1 MLIRRPT
8 IFVGILSLAIC
19 LGVFRIKY
27 TVMALEQQHRH
38 VKRAISENQEAIHV
52 LRAEWHH
59 LNSPE
64 RLQKLAIKY
73 LDIGPQQSPQVGN
86 LKDVA
91 GQNSNNDRAALENLI
106 AQAVADSAQSPED
119 HE

>member
-1 MLIRRPT
+1 MIRRPT
-8 IFVGILSLAIC
+8 ILVSVLCLAIC

-27 TVMALEQQHRH
+27 TVMALEQQHRL

-59 LNSPE
+59 LNNPE
-64 RLQKLAIKY
+64 RLQKLAVKY
-73 LDIGPQQSPQVGN
+73 LDIGPQQAPQVAN

-91 GQNSNNDRAALENLI
+91 GQNNNNDRAALENLI

-119 HE
+119 HDE

>member
-1 MLIRRPT
+1 MRRPT
-8 IFVGILSLAIC
+8 VLVSILCLLIC
-19 LGVFRIKY
+19 MGVFRIKY

-38 VKRAISENQEAIHV
+38 IKRAISENQEAIHV
-52 LRAEWHH
+52 LRAEWNH

-64 RLQKLAIKY
+64 RLQKLAVKY
-73 LDIGPQQSPQVGN
+73 LDIGPQQTPQVAN

-91 GQNSNNDRAALENLI
+91 GQNNLNDRAALENLI

-119 HE
+119 SE